1 MNDRLF
7 KLMIERTIPVTPEE
21 KVTFIKESL
30 SNLSAVDNKTEL
42 RNLLRKISDRSGLS
56 EEVILTELKGFKKRL
71 EIMDNK

>member
-30 SNLSAVDNKTEL
+30 PNLSAVDNKTEL

-56 EEVILTELKGFKKRL
+56 EEVILTELKGF
-71 EIMDNK
+71 

>member
-30 SNLSAVDNKTEL
+30 PNLNAVDNKTEL
-42 RNLLRKISDRSGLS
+42 KNLLRKISDRSGLS

-71 EIMDNK
+71 EIIANK

>member
-7 KLMIERTIPVTPEE
+7 KLMIERTIPVTLEE

-30 SNLSAVDNKTEL
+30 PNLSAVDNKTEL

-56 EEVILTELKGFKKRL
+56 EEVILTELKVFKKRL
-71 EIMDNK
+71 EIIANK

>member
-30 SNLSAVDNKTEL
+30 PNLSAVDNKTEL

-71 EIMDNK
+71 EIMANK